1 MVRRFFSQALL
12 FYKGRTAAF
21 SLVEFLCFDTFY
33 PLVTMAFYCLLAAH
47 SFRTTDLT
55 RWVVGNAFL
64 LCTNACVFTL
74 GGVFL
79 GERYNGRLRSLLAAP
94 CSTR

>member
-55 RWVVGNAFL
+55 
-64 LCTNACVFTL
+64 TT
-74 GGVFL
+74 GGCDPFWP
-79 GERYNGRLRSLLAAP
+79 RRAA
-94 CSTR
+94 SSR